1 MANVSIKFNGKEF
14 LLSCEDGQE
23 EHLEELL
30 IQINKK
36 FNNLK
41 NDLGNLGE
49 NKLLLITAVK
59 VMDEYY
65 ETKKKVEEKK
75 EELKNLSN
83 KFKELKSLIYEYRD
97 NKEQEILQLNN
108 DHNKLKD
115 EIEINQKNYEK
126 LIDEAADE
134 ISNFVEKANLEN
146 LSQYIP
152 VNKSEIRKKILKIR
166 KQKSAKSLN
175 INFDHLLK
183 ILKKNINIGK
193 VIGGYYPYNHEI
205 DAIEILKNLEKQN
218 YKISLPKIKKN
229 SQMDFFCWSSQD
241 PLQINEYGI
250 PEPTSDKMLAPNILL
265 VPLVAFDKNYNR
277 IGYGGGF
284 YDRYIKRIK
293 KIKKIITIGLA
304 YSFQRI
310 DQIPVDKYD
319 VKLDFIVTNKKI
331 R

>member
-49 NKLLLITAVK
+49 NKLLLITTVK

-83 KFKELKSLIYEYRD
+83 KFKELKSLIYEYKD

-115 EIEINQKNYEK
+115 EIEINQNESSLKDGKNPTWTPLSNGNIFETYISSKEK
-126 LIDEAADE
+126 
-134 ISNFVEKANLEN
+134 IS
-146 LSQYIP
+146 
-152 VNKSEIRKKILKIR
+152 IRKKRTQCPVRSCLC
-166 KQKSAKSLN
+166 
-175 INFDHLLK
+175 
-183 ILKKNINIGK
+183 G
-193 VIGGYYPYNHEI
+193 V
-205 DAIEILKNLEKQN
+205 
-218 YKISLPKIKKN
+218 
-229 SQMDFFCWSSQD
+229 
-241 PLQINEYGI
+241 
-250 PEPTSDKMLAPNILL
+250 MLFRA
-265 VPLVAFDKNYNR
+265 
-277 IGYGGGF
+277 
-284 YDRYIKRIK
+284 
-293 KIKKIITIGLA
+293 
-304 YSFQRI
+304 
-310 DQIPVDKYD
+310 
-319 VKLDFIVTNKKI
+319 
-331 R
+331 